1 MDGAIFGKCME
12 GVVRNVLVQHS
23 FQHKVT
29 NDVYVAIRN
38 VMKSCL
44 RADRGFQIFMAKR
57 ICEYYLYGRMRR
69 CVGVMLHSYMNGC
82 GWPIA
87 DDGEFFKLEWTNHA
101 DIEVYKTKW
110 KKKHRVFL

>member
-29 NDVYVAIRN
+29 NDVYLAIRN

-57 ICEYYLYGRMRR
+57 VCEYYLYARMER
-69 CVGVMLHSYMNGC
+69 CVASMLRSHMNG
-82 GWPIA
+82 GWLLL
-87 DDGEFFKLEWTNHA
+87 DTNEFFKLEWTNTA
-101 DIEVYKTKW
+101 GVEVYKTRW
-110 KKKHRVFL
+110 KKNAQGVL